1 MGFGL
6 ELAKGAATT
15 AANAL
20 TGGLAGGLVNGVFG
34 LFGGGNKEKK
44 QREAEE
50 RQFQREK
57 ELMGLQ
63 YEYNSKAA
71 MQTQEYVKEMNAI
84 NYEQQNQMFDKQAQW
99 NSAEQ
104 QKQRLKEAGLNPALM
119 YGIGGEGGSS
129 VSSGGG
135 AGAQVGGT
143 NNAGTQAVMM
153 GLQAKSIESQI
164 DLNNAQAAKINAEA
178 KKTEKETEKTSA
190 ETESVWSGIE
200 LLKART
206 SSEEAKIK
214 LTNMQTE
221 LTEAMR
227 EESWINWEKARA
239 GIAEISKIMEKLDK
253 EIEGMG
259 FDNEIKNKSKDAIIG
274 NYFAELRV
282 KGQQIIESN
291 SKIKL
296 NEKQLDV
303 FNERMK
309 DIRSTITNRDM
320 TEETKR
326 KAIDAEVNYMLY
338 KMDLEGQ
345 QNVREWIYEGINAV
359 SKLMPYGK

>member
-1 MGFGL
+1 MGFGITL
-6 ELAKGAATT
+6 GKQVAMTG
-15 AANAL
+15 ANAL
-20 TGGLAGGLVNGVFG
+20 TGGLVNGIIG
-34 LFGGGNKEKK
+34 LFGGNKRAE
-44 QREAEE
+44 QR
-50 RQFQREK
+50 QYQHEK
-57 ELMGLQ
+57 EMMALQ
-63 YEYNSKAA
+63 NKYNTQAAAQSMEYAK
-71 MQTQEYVKEMNAI
+71 TMNRI
-84 NYEQQNQMFDKQAQW
+84 NFEQQNQMFDKQAEW
-99 NSAEQ
+99 NSPEQ
-104 QKQRLKEAGLNPALM
+104 QKQRLQEAGLNPGLM

-135 AGAQVGGT
+135 TGPDVKGVGNPGT
-143 NNAGTQAVMM
+143 EAVMM

-164 DLNNAQAAKINAEA
+164 ALNNAQASKINAETE
-178 KKTEKETEKTSA
+178 KTKKETEKTGA

-200 LLKART
+200 LLKTRT

-227 EESWINWEKARA
+227 EESWSNWEKARA
-239 GIAEISKIMEKLDK
+239 GVAEISRIMEKLDK

-274 NYFAELRV
+274 NHFADLKV

-291 SKIKL
+291 SKVKL
-296 NEKQLDV
+296 NEKQLNV
-303 FNERMK
+303 FDETIN
-309 DIRSTITNRDM
+309 DIKSTVTNRDM
-320 TEETKR
+320 TEEARR
-326 KAIDAEVNYMLY
+326 KSIDTEVNYMLY
-338 KMDLEGQ
+338 KMGLEGK

>member
-6 ELAKGAATT
+6 TLGKQVAMTG
-15 AANAL
+15 ANAL
-20 TGGLAGGLVNGVFG
+20 TGGLVNGIMG
-34 LFGGGNKEKK
+34 LFGGNKRAE
-44 QREAEE
+44 QR
-50 RQFQREK
+50 QYQHEK
-57 ELMGLQ
+57 EMMALQ
-63 YEYNSKAA
+63 NKYNTQAAAQSMEYAK
-71 MQTQEYVKEMNAI
+71 TMNRI
-84 NYEQQNQMFDKQAQW
+84 NFEQQNQMFDKQAEW
-99 NSAEQ
+99 HSAEQ

-135 AGAQVGGT
+135 TGSEVQGVS
-143 NNAGTQAVMM
+143 NPGTQAVMM

-164 DLNNAQAAKINAEA
+164 ALNNAQASKINAETE
-178 KKTEKETEKTSA
+178 KTEKETEKTSA

-200 LLKART
+200 LLKKQT

-227 EESWINWEKARA
+227 EESWSNWEKARA
-239 GIAEISKIMEKLDK
+239 GVAEISRIMEKLDK

-274 NYFAELRV
+274 NYFADLKV

-291 SKIKL
+291 SKVKL
-296 NEKQLDV
+296 NERQLDV
-303 FNERMK
+303 FDETIN
-309 DIRSTITNRDM
+309 DIRSTVTNRDM
-320 TEETKR
+320 TEEARR
-326 KAIDAEVNYMLY
+326 KSIDTEVNYMLY
-338 KMDLEGQ
+338 KMGLEGQ

>member
-1 MGFGL
+1 MGFGVTL
-6 ELAKGAATT
+6 GKQIATT
-15 AANAL
+15 GANAL
-20 TGGLAGGLVNGVFG
+20 TGGLVNGIMG
-34 LFGGGNKEKK
+34 LFGGNKRAEQK
-44 QREAEE
+44 QY
-50 RQFQREK
+50 QHEK
-57 ELMGLQ
+57 EMMALQ
-63 YEYNSKAA
+63 NKYNTQAAAQSMEYAK
-71 MQTQEYVKEMNAI
+71 TMNRI
-84 NYEQQNQMFDKQAQW
+84 NFEQQNQMFDKQAEW
-99 NSAEQ
+99 NSPEQ
-104 QKQRLKEAGLNPALM
+104 QKQRLKEAGLNPGLM

-135 AGAQVGGT
+135 AGAQVQGV
-143 NNAGTQAVMM
+143 NNTGTQAVMM

-164 DLNNAQAAKINAEA
+164 ALNNAQASKINAETE
-178 KKTEKETEKTSA
+178 KTEKETEKTSA

-200 LLKART
+200 LLKKQT

-227 EESWINWEKARA
+227 EESWSNWEKARA
-239 GIAEISKIMEKLDK
+239 GIAEIAKIMEKLDK

-259 FDNEIKNKSKDAIIG
+259 FDNEIKNKSKEAIIG
-274 NYFAELRV
+274 NYFADLKV

-291 SKIKL
+291 SKVKL
-296 NEKQLDV
+296 NERQLNV
-303 FNERMK
+303 FNETIK

-320 TEETKR
+320 TEETRR
-326 KAIDAEVNYMLY
+326 KSIDTEVNYMLY

-345 QNVREWIYEGINAV
+345 QNVREWIYEGINAI

>member
-34 LFGGGNKEKK
+34 LLGGGNKEKQ

-63 YEYNSKAA
+63 YDYNSKAA
-71 MQTQEYVKEMNAI
+71 AQTQEYIKEMNLI
-84 NYEQQNQMFDKQAQW
+84 NYGQQNQMFDKQAQW

-104 QKQRLKEAGLNPALM
+104 QKQRLKDAGLNPALM

-135 AGAQVGGT
+135 SGAQIQGT
-143 NNAGTQAVMM
+143 GNSGTQAVMM

-164 DLNNAQAAKINAEA
+164 ELNNAQAAKINAEA

-200 LLKART
+200 LLKKQT

-227 EESWINWEKARA
+227 EESWSNWEKARA
-239 GIAEISKIMEKLDK
+239 EIAEISRIMEKLDK

-259 FDNEIKNKSKDAIIG
+259 FDNEIKNKSKEAIIG
-274 NYFAELRV
+274 NYFADLKV
-282 KGQQIIESN
+282 KAQQIIESN
-291 SKIKL
+291 SKVKL
-296 NEKQLDV
+296 NERQLNV
-303 FNERMK
+303 FDETIN
-309 DIRSTITNRDM
+309 DIRSTVTNRDM
-320 TEETKR
+320 TEEARR
-326 KAIDAEVNYMLY
+326 KAIDTEVNYMLY
-338 KMDLEGQ
+338 KMGLEGQ